1 MISNIKK
8 NKAGIGMSRE
18 NHLEQS
24 GHSKEYIQMAN
35 KHMKRCSMLLIMTEI
50 QTKTRMRYHLVAARM
65 AIIQKSTNNKCWR
78 GCEEKGPFLHCLWEY
93 KLVQSLWKTVW
104 RFLKKLKT

>member
-18 NHLEQS
+18 NHLKQS

-35 KHMKRCSMLLIMTEI
+35 KHKKRCSTSLTI
-50 QTKTRMRYHLVAARM
+50 KTSA
-65 AIIQKSTNNKCWR
+65 N
-78 GCEEKGPFLHCLWEY
+78 
-93 KLVQSLWKTVW
+93 
-104 RFLKKLKT
+104 